1 MKTKILIAI
10 LSIWLFSTTS
20 MLAQEKVNNKTS
32 HKQMEKTAY
41 TCPIHADVKSDKPS
55 DCTKCGMALIKT
67 DVKKAT
73 NQHCD
78 MPKKGSCCPK
88 EAKAQ
93 NKKTDKKTTCSRP
106 KKNKITET
114 KTN

>member
-10 LSIWLFSTTS
+10 LSIGLFSTTS

-32 HKQMEKTAY
+32 HKQMKKTIY
-41 TCPIHADVKSDKPS
+41 TCPMHADVKSDKPV
-55 DCTKCGMALIKT
+55 DCTKCGMPLKAI
-67 DVKKAT
+67 DAKKAAT
-73 NQHCD
+73 KHSD
-78 MPKKGSCCPK
+78 MSKKGSCCPK
-88 EAKAQ
+88 EAKDLNQ
-93 NKKTDKKTTCSRP
+93 KTDKKATCSRP